1 MIVKIKTDW
10 MEMMDKRFLKTGR
23 LIKFVLFMFGV
34 MFIFGQGMKAD
45 AKQKFVVGF
54 DASFPPYG
62 YLSDDGEYVGFDLD
76 LAAQVA
82 KRNGWELVKQ
92 PIDWESKDTELKV
105 GNIDCIWNGFTMNG
119 RENQYTWST
128 PYIDNSQIVIVNK
141 DSDIKKLSDLNGKIV
156 CVQSDSSA
164 LAALKGN
171 DATPENKK
179 LAKSM
184 KEITEVGDY
193 NSAFMNLESG
203 MVDAVCMDIGVA
215 SYKLEASGD
224 KYKMLDERLSSEEY
238 GIGFKKGNTKL
249 RDKVQVTLLEMLQD
263 GTFDTIVKKWKLEDS
278 ACLSLDDKTYIDGGK
293 VPEVA
298 KITPAPQKED
308 TNDAAVPGEKA
319 SNTKNKSFINI
330 ALQLSEGMGA
340 TLLIFVLTLVFSMP
354 LGLPLTA
361 MRMSRI
367 KIVQWIA
374 KIYIS
379 IMRGTPLMLQLL
391 VVFYGP
397 YYIFKIKLPY
407 EYRFYAVI
415 IGFALNYAAYFA
427 EIYRSGI
434 QSIPVGQREA
444 AEVLGYSKAGTF
456 FKIIFP
462 QMIKRIMPPVTNEV
476 ITLVKDTSLAF
487 AVAYTEMFKVAQ
499 HVSSSMASVMPLF
512 VAGLFYY
519 VFNFIVAYV
528 MELIEKKFDY
538 YR

>member
-1 MIVKIKTDW
+1 
-10 MEMMDKRFLKTGR
+10 MMDERTFKTGR
-23 LIKFVLFMFGV
+23 LIRFMLIIAGV
-34 MFIFGQGMKAD
+34 MFIFGQGIQVS

-62 YLSDDGEYVGFDLD
+62 YLSDDGEYIGFDLD
-76 LAAQVA
+76 LAAEVA
-82 KRNGWELVKQ
+82 DRNGWELVKQ

-119 RENQYTWST
+119 REKLYTWST

-141 DSDIKKLSDLNGKIV
+141 DSDITKLSDLKGKIV

-164 LAALKGN
+164 LAALKGD

-179 LAKSM
+179 LAESM

-203 MVDAVCMDIGVA
+203 MVDAICMDIGVA

-238 GIGFKKGNTKL
+238 GIGFKRGNTEL

-263 GTFDTIVKKWKLEDS
+263 GTFDTIVKKWKLEES

-293 VPEVA
+293 VPEVP
-298 KITPAPQKED
+298 KITPAPQ
-308 TNDAAVPGEKA
+308 NDKAQETVAPEAA
-319 SNTKNKSFINI
+319 SNKKNKNFINI

-340 TLLIFVLTLVFSMP
+340 TLLIFILTLVFSMP
-354 LGLPLTA
+354 LGLPLMA
-361 MRMSRI
+361 MRMSKI
-367 KIVQWIA
+367 KIIQWIA

-397 YYIFKIKLPY
+397 HYLFDIKLPY
-407 EYRFYAVI
+407 AYRFYAVI
-415 IGFALNYAAYFA
+415 IGFSLNYAAYFA

-444 AEVLGYSKAGTF
+444 AEVLGYGKAGTF

-462 QMIKRIMPPVTNEV
+462 QMVKRIMPPVTNEV

-487 AVAYTEMFKVAQ
+487 AIAYTEMFTVAKQ
-499 HVSSSMASVMPLF
+499 VSSSMASVMPLF

-519 VFNFIVAYV
+519 IFNFIVAYA

>member
-1 MIVKIKTDW
+1 
-10 MEMMDKRFLKTGR
+10 MDKRFFKTGR
-23 LIKFVLFMFGV
+23 LIKFMLIMVGV
-34 MFIFGQGMKAD
+34 MFIFGHGMQAD

-62 YLSDDGEYVGFDLD
+62 YLSDDGEYIGFDLD
-76 LAAQVA
+76 LAAEVCS
-82 KRNGWELVKQ
+82 RNGWTLVKQ
-92 PIDWESKDTELKV
+92 PIDWEAKDTELKV

-119 RENQYTWST
+119 REKQYTWTT
-128 PYIDNSQIVIVNK
+128 PYVDNSQIVIVNK
-141 DSDIKKLSDLNGKIV
+141 DSDIEKLSDLKGKIV

-164 LAALKGN
+164 LAALKGD
-171 DATPENKK
+171 DATKENKE
-179 LAKSM
+179 LAASM

-203 MVDAVCMDIGVA
+203 MVDAICMDIGVA

-238 GIGFKKGNTKL
+238 GIGFKRGNTEL

-278 ACLSLDDKTYIDGGK
+278 ACLSLDDKTYSDGGK

-298 KITPAPQKED
+298 KITPAPQKTDVQE
-308 TNDAAVPGEKA
+308 TVAPESTSA
-319 SNTKNKSFINI
+319 NTGKKSFVNI
-330 ALQLSEGMGA
+330 ALRLSEGMGA

-361 MRMSRI
+361 MRMSKI
-367 KIVQWIA
+367 KVLQWIA

-444 AEVLGYSKAGTF
+444 AEGLGYSRAGKF

-462 QMIKRIMPPVTNEV
+462 QMVKRIMPPVTNEV

-487 AVAYTEMFKVAQ
+487 AVAYTEMFTVAKQ
-499 HVSSSMASVMPLF
+499 VSSSMASVMPLF

-519 VFNFIVAYV
+519 IFNFIVAYA
-528 MELIEKKFDY
+528 MEMIEKKLDY

>member
-1 MIVKIKTDW
+1 
-10 MEMMDKRFLKTGR
+10 MDKRFFKTGR
-23 LIKFVLFMFGV
+23 LIKFMLIMVGV
-34 MFIFGQGMKAD
+34 MFIFGHGMQAD

-62 YLSDDGEYVGFDLD
+62 YLSDDGEYIGFDLD
-76 LAAQVA
+76 LAAEVA

-92 PIDWESKDTELKV
+92 PIDWEAKDTELKV

-119 RENQYTWST
+119 REKQYTWTT
-128 PYIDNSQIVIVNK
+128 PYVDNSQIVIVNK
-141 DSDIKKLSDLNGKIV
+141 DSDIEKLSDLKGKIV

-164 LAALKGN
+164 LAALKGD
-171 DATPENKK
+171 DATKENKE
-179 LAKSM
+179 LAASM

-203 MVDAVCMDIGVA
+203 MVDAICMDIGVA

-238 GIGFKKGNTKL
+238 GIGFKRGNTEL

-278 ACLSLDDKTYIDGGK
+278 ACLSLDDKTYSDGGK

-298 KITPAPQKED
+298 KITPAPQKTDVQE
-308 TNDAAVPGEKA
+308 TVAPESTSA
-319 SNTKNKSFINI
+319 NTGKKSFVNI
-330 ALQLSEGMGA
+330 ALRLSEGMGA

-361 MRMSRI
+361 MRMSKI
-367 KIVQWIA
+367 KVLQWIA

-415 IGFALNYAAYFA
+415 IGFA
-427 EIYRSGI
+427 
-434 QSIPVGQREA
+434 
-444 AEVLGYSKAGTF
+444 
-456 FKIIFP
+456 
-462 QMIKRIMPPVTNEV
+462 
-476 ITLVKDTSLAF
+476 
-487 AVAYTEMFKVAQ
+487 
-499 HVSSSMASVMPLF
+499 
-512 VAGLFYY
+512 
-519 VFNFIVAYV
+519 
-528 MELIEKKFDY
+528 
-538 YR
+538 

>member
-1 MIVKIKTDW
+1 
-10 MEMMDKRFLKTGR
+10 
-23 LIKFVLFMFGV
+23 
-34 MFIFGQGMKAD
+34 
-45 AKQKFVVGF
+45 
-54 DASFPPYG
+54 
-62 YLSDDGEYVGFDLD
+62 
-76 LAAQVA
+76 
-82 KRNGWELVKQ
+82 
-92 PIDWESKDTELKV
+92 
-105 GNIDCIWNGFTMNG
+105 
-119 RENQYTWST
+119 
-128 PYIDNSQIVIVNK
+128 
-141 DSDIKKLSDLNGKIV
+141 
-156 CVQSDSSA
+156 
-164 LAALKGN
+164 
-171 DATPENKK
+171 
-179 LAKSM
+179 M

-224 KYKMLDERLSSEEY
+224 KYRMLDERLSSEEY

-293 VPEVA
+293 VPKVA
-298 KITPAPQKED
+298 KITPAPQKDNANE
-308 TNDAAVPGEKA
+308 TTAPESS
-319 SNTKNKSFINI
+319 SNTKKKGFINI
-330 ALQLSEGMGA
+330 ALRLSEGMGA
-340 TLLIFVLTLVFSMP
+340 TLLIFLLTLVFSMP

-367 KIVQWIA
+367 KIIQWIA

-397 YYIFKIKLPY
+397 HYLFNIKLPY
-407 EYRFYAVI
+407 SYRFYAVI

-444 AEVLGYSKAGTF
+444 AEVLGYGKAGTF

-462 QMIKRIMPPVTNEV
+462 QMVKRIMPPVTNEV

-487 AVAYTEMFKVAQ
+487 AIAYTEMFTVAKQ
-499 HVSSSMASVMPLF
+499 VSSSMASVMPLF

-519 VFNFIVAYV
+519 IFNFIVAYA
-528 MELIEKKFDY
+528 MEMIEKKFDY